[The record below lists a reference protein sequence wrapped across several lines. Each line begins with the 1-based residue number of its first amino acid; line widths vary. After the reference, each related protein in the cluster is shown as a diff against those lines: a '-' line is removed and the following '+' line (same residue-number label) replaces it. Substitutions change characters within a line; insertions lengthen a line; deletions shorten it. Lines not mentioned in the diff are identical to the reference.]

1 MSSISINVEEIIKY
15 IFRRSY
21 NNVHPCKNSEYF
33 ITSKV
38 INNTLYSPTGIFYNI
53 ASLRERNADYV
64 FGIGNINRHCTAKT
78 STKIMEYAFGKDRL
92 SSIFID
98 TEKGYSYIAA
108 YNILFTQDMYPLMM
122 FMYKDEQFA
131 EFNVRKPILMVSPRV
146 YASTDLMSKYIVKTL
161 IPNIHNI
168 QISGYDSGIEVV
180 VSHDIDSFIHKVS
193 SPRNTNFNE
202 ALYNILESNIEN
214 IEL

>member
-1 MSSISINVEEIIKY
+1 MSSISINVEEVIKF

-21 NNVHPCKNSEYF
+21 LNIFSNKDSEYF
-33 ITSKV
+33 ITAKV
-38 INNTLYSPTGIFYNI
+38 LNNTLYSPIGIFYNI
-53 ASLRERNADYV
+53 PSLRERNADYV
-64 FGIGNINRHCTAKT
+64 FGIGNINRSIIAKT
-78 STKIMEYAFGKDRL
+78 STKIMEHAFGKNRL
-92 SSIFID
+92 SSIFIN

-108 YNILFTQDMYPLMM
+108 YNILFTQDMNPLMM

-180 VSHDIDSFIHKVS
+180 VSHDIDSFIHKAS
-193 SPRNTNFNE
+193 SPIDADFNK
-202 ALYNILESNIEN
+202 ALYNILESNIED